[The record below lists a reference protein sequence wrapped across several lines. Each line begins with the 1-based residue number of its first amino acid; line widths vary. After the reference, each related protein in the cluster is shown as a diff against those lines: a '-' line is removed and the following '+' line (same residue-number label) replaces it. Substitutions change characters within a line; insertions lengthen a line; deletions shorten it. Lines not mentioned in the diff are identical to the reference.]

1 MTQAKEKILVVVDG
15 YSSGSQLPALMAESG
30 WKCIHVSS
38 SPNPP
43 EYYLRTYHKDE
54 YIAHF
59 EYHGDIQRLAAE
71 INALHPSAVLP
82 GTESGVIVADLLAAA
97 LQLPG
102 NDPSTSL
109 ARRDKYTM
117 HERLKAVGLRS
128 MDHYLA
134 RDRDGLSQWA
144 ASGSWPVVIK
154 PQASAGTDSVTFC
167 ADQGELVD
175 SFDKLFGTVNQLGE
189 RNDAV
194 LAQRLLVGPEY
205 FINGVSGH
213 GKHVITE
220 IWRADKLPAPD
231 GGWIYD
237 RAVLFDPTSPEMKEI
252 VEYVHGVLNA
262 LGIRYGAN
270 HTELIVTEAGP
281 TLIECASRLSGGL
294 NRPAA
299 NYAVGASQLDLVG
312 KLVRE
317 GESAIDSIVDAQQ
330 GHHYPLWQV
339 QFISSQEGVVTRSS
353 YDELLKTLKSKAW
366 LQRAPKEGDAVVK
379 TVDLFSSPGIVFMS
393 HADSNVLHADYQTVR
408 EWERTSRLF
417 SVQ

>member
-59 EYHGDIQRLAAE
+59 EYQGDIQRLADE